1 LLLGHFGN
9 LYTGQSLITFVI
21 MDSGEGMNEA
31 QAGADF
37 SRYILDRMRQIEERN
52 LALREQKDRVEG
64 EKRLIENQKL
74 KFEREARKLRSELE
88 RLRVGPMIVGTIADV
103 LDENRVIVKS
113 STGPRFVVSLSQFI
127 DEELKVGAQV
137 GLNQQSFAVMCV
149 LPSPR
154 DPAVFG
160 MEIEE
165 APDVQFSQIGGLE
178 TQISEIREIV
188 ELPLKRPD
196 LFASVGIDPPK
207 GVLLHG
213 PPGTGKT
220 ILAKAVA
227 QSTEATFMRVVGSE
241 FVQKYIGEGARLV
254 RELFELAKSKSPA
267 IIFIDELDAIG
278 ARRMDGATSGDR
290 EVQRT
295 LMQILAEMDGFDPRG
310 EIKLIAATN
319 RPDMLDPALLRPG
332 RFDRVIEIPLPN
344 REARE
349 AILKIHTRG
358 MSLDRDVNLRLI
370 ADLSEGSS
378 GADLKALSTEA
389 GMYAIREE
397 RITVYQSD
405 FERAAA
411 KILLKERDHMA
422 EPEGLIQQYI

>member
-1 LLLGHFGN
+1 
-9 LYTGQSLITFVI
+9 
-21 MDSGEGMNEA
+21 MDSGDGMNES
-31 QAGADF
+31 QGGADF
-37 SRYILDRMRQIEERN
+37 SRYILDRMRQLEERN

-88 RLRVGPMIVGTIADV
+88 RLRVGPMIVGTIVDV
-103 LDENRVIVKS
+103 MDENRVIVKS
-113 STGPRFVVSLSQFI
+113 STGPRFVVNLSQFI
-127 DEELKVGAQV
+127 EEELKPGTQV

-165 APDVQFSQIGGLE
+165 APDVTFSQIGGLDS
-178 TQISEIREIV
+178 QISEIREIV

-196 LFASVGIDPPK
+196 LFVHVGIQPPK
-207 GVLLHG
+207 GVLLYG

-220 ILAKAVA
+220 LLAKAVA
-227 QSTEATFMRVVGSE
+227 NSTDATFLRVVGSE

-254 RELFELAKSKSPA
+254 RELFEMAKNKAPA

-278 ARRMDGATSGDR
+278 TRRLDGATSGDR

-295 LMQILAEMDGFDPRG
+295 LMQLLAEMDGFDARG
-310 EIKLIAATN
+310 EVKLIAATN
-319 RPDMLDPALLRPG
+319 RLDMLDPALLRPG
-332 RFDRVIEIPLPN
+332 RFDRVIEIPMPSIDALLS
-344 REARE
+344 
-349 AILKIHTRG
+349 ILKIHSQG
-358 MSLDRDVNLRLI
+358 MSLDDEIDLRFI
-370 ADLSEGSS
+370 AGLAEGSS
-378 GADLKALSTEA
+378 GADIKALVTEA

-397 RITVYQSD
+397 RTTVYQTD
-405 FERAAA
+405 FENAAA
-411 KILLKERDHMA
+411 KILRKDRIS
-422 EPEGLIQQYI
+422 EPADLVQQYI

>member
-1 LLLGHFGN
+1 
-9 LYTGQSLITFVI
+9 
-21 MDSGEGMNEA
+21 MNES

-37 SRYILDRMRQIEERN
+37 SRYILDRMRQLEERN

-88 RLRVGPMIVGTIADV
+88 RLRVGPMIVGTIVDV

-113 STGPRFVVSLSQFI
+113 STGPRFVVNLSQFI
-127 DEELKVGAQV
+127 EEEIKAGAQV

-165 APDVQFSQIGGLE
+165 APDVRFSQIGGLD

-196 LFASVGIDPPK
+196 LFTAVGIEPPK

-227 QSTEATFMRVVGSE
+227 QSTEATFLRVVGSE

-295 LMQILAEMDGFDPRG
+295 LMQILAEMDGFDARG
-310 EIKLIAATN
+310 EVKLIAATN
-319 RPDMLDPALLRPG
+319 RLDMLDPALLRPG
-332 RFDRVIEIPLPN
+332 RFDRVIEIPLPSK
-344 REARE
+344 EARE
-349 AILKIHTRG
+349 SILKIHTRG
-358 MSLDRDVNLRLI
+358 MSLDPDVNLKLI
-370 ADLSEGSS
+370 ADLAEGSS

-397 RITVYQSD
+397 RTTVYQSD
-405 FERAAA
+405 FENAAA
-411 KILLKERDHMA
+411 KILLKERNHIS

>member
-1 LLLGHFGN
+1 
-9 LYTGQSLITFVI
+9 
-21 MDSGEGMNEA
+21 MDSGEGMNES

-37 SRYILDRMRQIEERN
+37 SRYILDRMRQLEERN

-88 RLRVGPMIVGTIADV
+88 RLRVGPMIVGTIVDV

-113 STGPRFVVSLSQFI
+113 STGPRFVVNLSQFI
-127 DEELKVGAQV
+127 DEKIKPGAQV

-160 MEIEE
+160 MEIED
-165 APDVQFSQIGGLE
+165 APDVRFSQIGGLDI
-178 TQISEIREIV
+178 QISEIREIV

-196 LFASVGIDPPK
+196 LFVAVGIEPPK

-227 QSTEATFMRVVGSE
+227 QSTDATFLRVVGSE

-295 LMQILAEMDGFDPRG
+295 LMQILAEMDGFDARG
-310 EIKLIAATN
+310 EVKLIAATN
-319 RPDMLDPALLRPG
+319 RLDMLDPALLRPG
-332 RFDRVIEIPLPN
+332 RFDRVIEIPMPN
-344 REARE
+344 KEARE
-349 AILKIHTRG
+349 SILRIHTAG
-358 MSLDRDVNLRLI
+358 MNLDPDVNLRMI
-370 ADLSEGSS
+370 SDLAEGSS

-397 RITVYQSD
+397 RTMIYQSD
-405 FERAAA
+405 FESAAA
-411 KILLKERDHMA
+411 KILNKERNRIL

>member
-1 LLLGHFGN
+1 
-9 LYTGQSLITFVI
+9 
-21 MDSGEGMNEA
+21 MNES

-37 SRYILDRMRQIEERN
+37 SRYILDRMRQLEERN

-88 RLRVGPMIVGTIADV
+88 RLRVGPMIVGTIVDV

-113 STGPRFVVSLSQFI
+113 STGPRFVVNLSQFI
-127 DEELKVGAQV
+127 EEKIKPGIQV

-165 APDVQFSQIGGLE
+165 APDVYFSQIGGLE
-178 TQISEIREIV
+178 PQITEIREIV

-196 LFASVGIDPPK
+196 LFITVGIDPPK

-227 QSTEATFMRVVGSE
+227 QSTEATFLRVVGSE

-254 RELFELAKSKSPA
+254 RELFELAKNKSPA

-295 LMQILAEMDGFDPRG
+295 LMQLLAEMDGFDPRG
-310 EIKLIAATN
+310 EVKLIAATN
-319 RPDMLDPALLRPG
+319 RLDMLDPALLRPG
-332 RFDRVIEIPLPN
+332 RFDRVIEIPLPSK
-344 REARE
+344 EARE
-349 AILKIHTRG
+349 AILKIHTGG
-358 MSLDRDVNLRLI
+358 MNLDQDVNLKHI
-370 ADLSEGSS
+370 SDLVEGSS

-389 GMYAIREE
+389 GMFAIREE
-397 RITVYQSD
+397 RTTVYQSD
-405 FERAAA
+405 FESAAA
-411 KILLKERDHMA
+411 KIMHKERIS
-422 EPEGLIQQYI
+422 EPEELIQQYV

>member
-1 LLLGHFGN
+1 
-9 LYTGQSLITFVI
+9 
-21 MDSGEGMNEA
+21 MNES

-37 SRYILDRMRQIEERN
+37 SRYILDRMRQLEERN

-113 STGPRFVVSLSQFI
+113 STGPRFVVNLSQFI
-127 DEELKVGAQV
+127 EEEIKIGAQV

-165 APDVQFSQIGGLE
+165 APDVHFDQIGGLE
-178 TQISEIREIV
+178 NQISEIREIV

-196 LFASVGIDPPK
+196 LFTAVGIEPPK

-227 QSTEATFMRVVGSE
+227 QSTEATFLRVVGSE

-254 RELFELAKSKSPA
+254 RELFELAKSRSPA

-295 LMQILAEMDGFDPRG
+295 LMQILAEMDGFDARG
-310 EIKLIAATN
+310 EVKLIAATN
-319 RPDMLDPALLRPG
+319 RLDMLDPALLRPG
-332 RFDRVIEIPLPN
+332 RFDRVIEIPLPSK
-344 REARE
+344 EARE
-349 AILKIHTRG
+349 SILRIHTSG
-358 MSLDRDVNLRLI
+358 MNLDPGVNLKLI
-370 ADLSEGSS
+370 SDMAEGGS

-397 RITVYQSD
+397 RTTVYQSD
-405 FERAAA
+405 FENAAA
-411 KILLKERDHMA
+411 KILHKERNMVS
-422 EPEGLIQQYI
+422 EPEDLVQQYI

>member
-1 LLLGHFGN
+1 
-9 LYTGQSLITFVI
+9 
-21 MDSGEGMNEA
+21 MNESG
-31 QAGADF
+31 AGADF
-37 SRYILDRMRQIEERN
+37 SRYILDRMRQLEERN

>member
-1 LLLGHFGN
+1 
-9 LYTGQSLITFVI
+9 
-21 MDSGEGMNEA
+21 MDSGDGINES

-37 SRYILDRMRQIEERN
+37 SRYILDRMRQLEERN

-88 RLRVGPMIVGTIADV
+88 RLRVGPMIVGTIIDV
-103 LDENRVIVKS
+103 LDENRVVVKS
-113 STGPRFVVSLSQFI
+113 STGPRFVVNLSQFI
-127 DEELKVGAQV
+127 EEEIKPGVQV

-165 APDVQFSQIGGLE
+165 APDVKFSQIGGLD

-196 LFASVGIDPPK
+196 LFEAVGIEPPK

-227 QSTEATFMRVVGSE
+227 NSTEATFLRVVGSE

-254 RELFELAKSKSPA
+254 RELFELAKNESPA

-295 LMQILAEMDGFDPRG
+295 LMQLLAEMDGFDPRG
-310 EIKLIAATN
+310 EVKLIAATN
-319 RPDMLDPALLRPG
+319 RLDMLDPALLRPG

-344 REARE
+344 RDARE
-349 AILKIHTRG
+349 SILKIHTSG
-358 MSLDRDVNLRLI
+358 MNLDPSVNLKSITDL
-370 ADLSEGSS
+370 ADNAS
-378 GADLKALSTEA
+378 GADLKALATEA
-389 GMYAIREE
+389 GMFAIREE
-397 RITVYQSD
+397 RTTVYQSD
-405 FERAAA
+405 LERAAS
-411 KILLKERDHMA
+411 KILHKDRNMSEMPDLF
-422 EPEGLIQQYI
+422 GQYA

>member
-1 LLLGHFGN
+1 
-9 LYTGQSLITFVI
+9 
-21 MDSGEGMNEA
+21 MNES

-37 SRYILDRMRQIEERN
+37 SRYILDRMRQLEERN

-88 RLRVGPMIVGTIADV
+88 RLRVGPMIVGTIVDV

-113 STGPRFVVSLSQFI
+113 STGPRFVVNLSQFI
-127 DEELKVGAQV
+127 DEKIKPGAQV

-154 DPAVFG
+154 DPVVFG
-160 MEIEE
+160 MEIED
-165 APDVQFSQIGGLE
+165 APDVRFSQIGGLDI
-178 TQISEIREIV
+178 QISEIREIV

-196 LFASVGIDPPK
+196 LFAAVGIEPPK

-227 QSTEATFMRVVGSE
+227 QSTDATFLRVVGSE

-295 LMQILAEMDGFDPRG
+295 LMQILAEMDGFDARG
-310 EIKLIAATN
+310 EVKLIAATN
-319 RPDMLDPALLRPG
+319 RLDMLDPALLRPG
-332 RFDRVIEIPLPN
+332 RFDRVIEIPMPN
-344 REARE
+344 KEARE
-349 AILKIHTRG
+349 SILRIHTAG
-358 MSLDRDVNLRLI
+358 MNLDPEVNLRMI
-370 ADLSEGSS
+370 SDLAEGSS

-397 RITVYQSD
+397 RTMIYQSD
-405 FERAAA
+405 FESAAA
-411 KILLKERDHMA
+411 KILNKERNRIL

>member
-1 LLLGHFGN
+1 
-9 LYTGQSLITFVI
+9 
-21 MDSGEGMNEA
+21 MDSGEGMNES

-37 SRYILDRMRQIEERN
+37 SRYILDRMRQLEERN

-88 RLRVGPMIVGTIADV
+88 RLRVGPMIVGTIVDV

-113 STGPRFVVSLSQFI
+113 STGPRFVVNLSQFI
-127 DEELKVGAQV
+127 EEEIKPGIQV

-165 APDVQFSQIGGLE
+165 PPDVHFSQIGGLE
-178 TQISEIREIV
+178 TQITEIREIV

-196 LFASVGIDPPK
+196 LFITVGIDPPK

-227 QSTEATFMRVVGSE
+227 QSTEATFLRVVGSE

-254 RELFELAKSKSPA
+254 RELFELAKNKSPA

-295 LMQILAEMDGFDPRG
+295 LMQLLAEMDGFDPRG
-310 EIKLIAATN
+310 EVKLIAATN
-319 RPDMLDPALLRPG
+319 RLDMLDPALLRPG
-332 RFDRVIEIPLPN
+332 RFDRVIEIPLPSK
-344 REARE
+344 EARE
-349 AILKIHTRG
+349 AILKIHTGG
-358 MSLDRDVNLRLI
+358 MSLDQDVNLKHI
-370 ADLSEGSS
+370 SDLAEGSS

-389 GMYAIREE
+389 GMFAIREE
-397 RITVYQSD
+397 RTTVYQSD
-405 FERAAA
+405 FESAAA
-411 KILLKERDHMA
+411 KILHKERIS
-422 EPEGLIQQYI
+422 EPEELIQQYI

>member
-1 LLLGHFGN
+1 
-9 LYTGQSLITFVI
+9 
-21 MDSGEGMNEA
+21 MDSGDGLNEP
-31 QAGADF
+31 QGGADF
-37 SRYILDRMRQIEERN
+37 SRYILDRMRQLEERN

-64 EKRLIENQKL
+64 EKRVIENQKL

-88 RLRVGPMIVGTIADV
+88 RLRVGPMIVGTIIDV

-113 STGPRFVVSLSQFI
+113 STGPRFVVNLSQFI
-127 DEELKVGAQV
+127 EEEIKPGVQV

-165 APDVQFSQIGGLE
+165 APNVDFAQIGGLD

-196 LFASVGIDPPK
+196 LFEAVGIEPPK

-227 QSTEATFMRVVGSE
+227 HSTEATFLRVVGSE

-254 RELFELAKSKSPA
+254 RELFELAKAEAPA

-295 LMQILAEMDGFDPRG
+295 LMQLLAEMDGFDPRG
-310 EIKLIAATN
+310 EVKLIAATN
-319 RPDMLDPALLRPG
+319 RLDMLDPALLRPG
-332 RFDRVIEIPLPN
+332 RFDRVIEIPIPN
-344 REARE
+344 KDARKT
-349 AILKIHTRG
+349 ILMIHASD
-358 MSLDRDVNLRLI
+358 MNLDDDVDMGKI
-370 ADLSEGSS
+370 ADLTEGSS
-378 GADLKALSTEA
+378 GADLKAISTEA
-389 GMYAIREE
+389 GMFAIREE
-397 RITVYQSD
+397 RTTIYQSD
-405 FERAAA
+405 FESAIN
-411 KILLKERDHMA
+411 KILHKERNMS
-422 EPEGLIQQYI
+422 EPEDLGVQYT

>member
-1 LLLGHFGN
+1 
-9 LYTGQSLITFVI
+9 
-21 MDSGEGMNEA
+21 MNES

-37 SRYILDRMRQIEERN
+37 SRYILDRMRQLEERN

-88 RLRVGPMIVGTIADV
+88 RLRVGPMIVGTIVDV

-113 STGPRFVVSLSQFI
+113 STGPRFVVNLSQFI
-127 DEELKVGAQV
+127 EEEIKPGAQV

-165 APDVQFSQIGGLE
+165 APDVHFEQIGGLDS
-178 TQISEIREIV
+178 QISEIREIV

-196 LFASVGIDPPK
+196 LFTAVGIEPPK

-227 QSTEATFMRVVGSE
+227 QSTEASFLRVVGSE

-295 LMQILAEMDGFDPRG
+295 LMQILAEMDGFDARG
-310 EIKLIAATN
+310 EVKLIAATN
-319 RPDMLDPALLRPG
+319 RLDMLDPALLRPG
-332 RFDRVIEIPLPN
+332 RFDRVIEIPLPT

-349 AILKIHTRG
+349 AILRIHTSG
-358 MSLDRDVNLRLI
+358 MNLDPGVNLKLI
-370 ADLSEGSS
+370 SDMAEGSS

-397 RITVYQSD
+397 RTTVYHSD
-405 FERAAA
+405 FENAAA
-411 KILLKERDHMA
+411 KILHKERNMVS
-422 EPEGLIQQYI
+422 EPEDLVQQYI

>member
-1 LLLGHFGN
+1 
-9 LYTGQSLITFVI
+9 
-21 MDSGEGMNEA
+21 MESGDGINES
-31 QAGADF
+31 QGGADF
-37 SRYILDRMRQIEERN
+37 SRYILDRMRQLEERN

-88 RLRVGPMIVGTIADV
+88 RLRVGPMIVGTVVDV
-103 LDENRVIVKS
+103 LDESRVMVKS
-113 STGPRFVVSLSQFI
+113 STGPRFVVNLSQFI
-127 DEELKVGAQV
+127 EEELKPGTQV

-160 MEIEE
+160 MEVEE
-165 APDVQFSQIGGLE
+165 APDVAFSQIGGLE

-196 LFASVGIDPPK
+196 LFVHVGIEPPK
-207 GVLLHG
+207 GVMLYG

-227 QSTEATFMRVVGSE
+227 NSTDATFLRVVGSE

-254 RELFELAKSKSPA
+254 RELFEMAKNKAPA

-278 ARRMDGATSGDR
+278 ARRLDGATSGDR

-295 LMQILAEMDGFDPRG
+295 LMQLLAEMDGFDPRG
-310 EIKLIAATN
+310 EVKLIAATN
-319 RPDMLDPALLRPG
+319 RLDMLDPALLRPG
-332 RFDRVIEIPLPN
+332 RFDRVIEIPMPN
-344 REARE
+344 KDAIES
-349 AILKIHTRG
+349 ILKIHTHG
-358 MSLDRDVNLRLI
+358 MSLDEEVNLRKV
-370 ADLSEGSS
+370 ADLVEGAS
-378 GADLKALSTEA
+378 GADLRALATEA

-397 RITVYQSD
+397 RTTIYQTD
-405 FERAAA
+405 FENAAA
-411 KILLKERDHMA
+411 KILRKEKIN
-422 EPEGLIQQYI
+422 EPADLVQQYI

>member
-1 LLLGHFGN
+1 
-9 LYTGQSLITFVI
+9 
-21 MDSGEGMNEA
+21 MNES

-37 SRYILDRMRQIEERN
+37 SRYILDRMRQLEERN

-88 RLRVGPMIVGTIADV
+88 RLRVGPMIVGTIVDI
-103 LDENRVIVKS
+103 LDENKVIVKS
-113 STGPRFVVSLSQFI
+113 STGPRFVVHLSQFI
-127 DEELKVGAQV
+127 EEEIKPGAQV

-165 APDVQFSQIGGLE
+165 APDVRFSQIGGLDL
-178 TQISEIREIV
+178 QISEIREIV

-196 LFASVGIDPPK
+196 LFTSVGIEPPK
-207 GVLLHG
+207 GVLLYG

-227 QSTEATFMRVVGSE
+227 QSTEATFLRVVGSE

-254 RELFELAKSKSPA
+254 RELFELAKAKSPA
-267 IIFIDELDAIG
+267 IVFIDELDAIG

-295 LMQILAEMDGFDPRG
+295 LMQLLAEMDGFDPRG
-310 EIKLIAATN
+310 EVKLIAATN
-319 RPDMLDPALLRPG
+319 RLDMLDPALLRPG
-332 RFDRVIEIPLPN
+332 RFDRVIEIPMPS

-349 AILKIHTRG
+349 SILKIHTSG
-358 MSLDRDVNLRLI
+358 MNLDADVNLRQI
-370 ADLSEGSS
+370 AALAEGSS
-378 GADLKALSTEA
+378 GAELKSLSTEA
-389 GMYAIREE
+389 GMFAIREE
-397 RITVYQSD
+397 RTTVYQSD
-405 FERAAA
+405 FESAAA
-411 KILLKERDHMA
+411 KILNKDRNHIS
-422 EPEGLIQQYI
+422 EPEGLVQQYI

>member
-1 LLLGHFGN
+1 
-9 LYTGQSLITFVI
+9 
-21 MDSGEGMNEA
+21 MDSGEGMNES

-37 SRYILDRMRQIEERN
+37 SRYILDRMRQLEERN

-88 RLRVGPMIVGTIADV
+88 RLRVGPMIVGTIVDV

-113 STGPRFVVSLSQFI
+113 STGPRFVVNLSQFI
-127 DEELKVGAQV
+127 DEVIKPGAQV

-165 APDVQFSQIGGLE
+165 APDVRFSQIGGLE
-178 TQISEIREIV
+178 IQISEIREIV

-196 LFASVGIDPPK
+196 LFAAVGIEPPK

-227 QSTEATFMRVVGSE
+227 QSTEATFLRVVGSE

-295 LMQILAEMDGFDPRG
+295 LMQILAEMDGFDARG
-310 EIKLIAATN
+310 EVKLIAATN
-319 RPDMLDPALLRPG
+319 RLDMLDPALLRPG
-332 RFDRVIEIPLPN
+332 RFDRVIEIPMPN
-344 REARE
+344 KEARE
-349 AILKIHTRG
+349 SILRIHTAG
-358 MSLDRDVNLRLI
+358 MSLDPDVNLRMI
-370 ADLSEGSS
+370 SDLAEGSS

-397 RITVYQSD
+397 RTMVYQSD
-405 FERAAA
+405 FESAAT
-411 KILLKERDHMA
+411 KILNKERNRIM

>member
-1 LLLGHFGN
+1 MDTGN
-9 LYTGQSLITFVI
+9 
-21 MDSGEGMNEA
+21 GMNDP
-31 QAGADF
+31 QGGADF
-37 SRYILDRMRQIEERN
+37 SRYILDRMRQLEERN

-64 EKRLIENQKL
+64 EKRVIENQKL

-88 RLRVGPMIVGTIADV
+88 RLRVGPMIVGTVIEV
-103 LDENRVIVKS
+103 LDESRVIVKS
-113 STGPRFVVSLSQFI
+113 STGPRFVVNLSQFI
-127 DEELKVGAQV
+127 EEEIKPGVQV

-165 APDVQFSQIGGLE
+165 APNVEFSQIGGLDN
-178 TQISEIREIV
+178 QIAEIREIV

-196 LFASVGIDPPK
+196 LFQAVGIEPPK

-227 QSTEATFMRVVGSE
+227 NSTEATFLRVVGSE
-241 FVQKYIGEGARLV
+241 FVQKYIGEGARIV
-254 RELFELAKSKSPA
+254 RELFEMAKMESPT

-278 ARRMDGATSGDR
+278 ARRLDGATSGDR

-295 LMQILAEMDGFDPRG
+295 LMQLLAEMDGFDPRG
-310 EIKLIAATN
+310 EVKLIAATN
-319 RPDMLDPALLRPG
+319 RLDMLDPALLRPG
-332 RFDRVIEIPLPN
+332 RFDRVIEIPMPT

-349 AILKIHTRG
+349 SILKIHTSG
-358 MSLDRDVNLRLI
+358 MNLDQNVDLKVI
-370 ADLSEGSS
+370 ANITEGSS
-378 GADLKALSTEA
+378 GADLKALATEA
-389 GMYAIREE
+389 GMFAIREE
-397 RITVYQSD
+397 RTTVYQND
-405 FERAAA
+405 FENAAVKVIPKD
-411 KILLKERDHMA
+411 KIS
-422 EPEGLIQQYI
+422 EPEELVKQYI

>member
-1 LLLGHFGN
+1 
-9 LYTGQSLITFVI
+9 
-21 MDSGEGMNEA
+21 MDSGEGMNES

-37 SRYILDRMRQIEERN
+37 SRYILDRMRQLEERN

-88 RLRVGPMIVGTIADV
+88 RLRVGPMIVGTIVDI
-103 LDENRVIVKS
+103 LDENKVIVKS
-113 STGPRFVVSLSQFI
+113 STGPRFVVHLSQFI
-127 DEELKVGAQV
+127 EEEIKPGAQV

-165 APDVQFSQIGGLE
+165 APDVRFSQIGGLDL
-178 TQISEIREIV
+178 QISEIREIV

-196 LFASVGIDPPK
+196 LFTSVGIEPPK

-227 QSTEATFMRVVGSE
+227 QSTEATFLRVVGSE

-254 RELFELAKSKSPA
+254 RELFELAKAKSPA
-267 IIFIDELDAIG
+267 IVFIDELDAIG

-295 LMQILAEMDGFDPRG
+295 LMQLLAEMDGFDPRG
-310 EIKLIAATN
+310 EVKLIAATN
-319 RPDMLDPALLRPG
+319 RLDMLDPALLRPG
-332 RFDRVIEIPLPN
+332 RFDRVIEIPMPS

-349 AILKIHTRG
+349 SILKIHTSG
-358 MSLDRDVNLRLI
+358 MNLDADVNLKQISILT
-370 ADLSEGSS
+370 EGSS
-378 GADLKALSTEA
+378 GAELKSLSTEA
-389 GMYAIREE
+389 GMFAIREE
-397 RITVYQSD
+397 RTTVYQSD
-405 FERAAA
+405 FESAAA
-411 KILLKERDHMA
+411 KILNKDRNHVS
-422 EPEGLIQQYI
+422 EPEGLVQQYI

>member
-1 LLLGHFGN
+1 
-9 LYTGQSLITFVI
+9 
-21 MDSGEGMNEA
+21 MNESG
-31 QAGADF
+31 AGADF
-37 SRYILDRMRQIEERN
+37 SRYILDRMRQLEERN

-88 RLRVGPMIVGTIADV
+88 RLRVGPMIVGTIVDV

-127 DEELKVGAQV
+127 EEEIKVGAQV

-165 APDVQFSQIGGLE
+165 APDVQFSQIGGLD

-196 LFASVGIDPPK
+196 LFTSVGIEPPK

-295 LMQILAEMDGFDPRG
+295 LMQILAEMDGFDARG
-310 EIKLIAATN
+310 EVKLIAATN
-319 RPDMLDPALLRPG
+319 RLDMLDPALLRPG
-332 RFDRVIEIPLPN
+332 RFDRVIEIPLPSK
-344 REARE
+344 EARE
-349 AILKIHTRG
+349 SILKIHTKG
-358 MSLDRDVNLRLI
+358 MNLDRDVNLRLI
-370 ADLSEGSS
+370 AELSEGSS

-397 RITVYQSD
+397 RTTVYQSD

-411 KILLKERDHMA
+411 KILLKERNHMA

>member
-1 LLLGHFGN
+1 
-9 LYTGQSLITFVI
+9 
-21 MDSGEGMNEA
+21 MDSGDGMNES
-31 QAGADF
+31 QGGADF
-37 SRYILDRMRQIEERN
+37 SRYILDRMRQLEERN

-88 RLRVGPMIVGTIADV
+88 RLRVGPMIVGTIVDV
-103 LDENRVIVKS
+103 MDENRVIVKS
-113 STGPRFVVSLSQFI
+113 STGPRFVVNLSQFI
-127 DEELKVGAQV
+127 EEELKPGTQV

-165 APDVQFSQIGGLE
+165 APDVTFSQIGGLDS
-178 TQISEIREIV
+178 QISEIREIV

-196 LFASVGIDPPK
+196 LFVHVGIQPPK
-207 GVLLHG
+207 GVLLYG

-220 ILAKAVA
+220 LLAKAVA
-227 QSTEATFMRVVGSE
+227 NSTDATFLRVVGSE

-254 RELFELAKSKSPA
+254 RELFEMAKNKSPA

-278 ARRMDGATSGDR
+278 TRRLDGATSGDR

-295 LMQILAEMDGFDPRG
+295 LMQLLAEMDGFDARG
-310 EIKLIAATN
+310 EVKLIAATN
-319 RPDMLDPALLRPG
+319 RLDMLDPALLRPG
-332 RFDRVIEIPLPN
+332 RFDRVIEIPMPSIDALLS
-344 REARE
+344 
-349 AILKIHTRG
+349 ILKIHSQG
-358 MSLDRDVNLRLI
+358 MSLDDEIDLRII
-370 ADLSEGSS
+370 AGLAEGSS
-378 GADLKALSTEA
+378 GADIKALVTEA

-397 RITVYQSD
+397 RTTVYQTD
-405 FERAAA
+405 FENAAA
-411 KILLKERDHMA
+411 KILRKDRIS
-422 EPEGLIQQYI
+422 EPADLVQQYI

>member
-1 LLLGHFGN
+1 
-9 LYTGQSLITFVI
+9 
-21 MDSGEGMNEA
+21 MNEA

>member
-1 LLLGHFGN
+1 MDTGN
-9 LYTGQSLITFVI
+9 
-21 MDSGEGMNEA
+21 GMNDS
-31 QAGADF
+31 QGGADF
-37 SRYILDRMRQIEERN
+37 SRYILDRMRQLEERN

-64 EKRLIENQKL
+64 EKRVIENQKL

-88 RLRVGPMIVGTIADV
+88 RLRVGPMIVGTVIEV
-103 LDENRVIVKS
+103 LDESRVIVKS
-113 STGPRFVVSLSQFI
+113 STGPRFVVNLSQFI
-127 DEELKVGAQV
+127 EEEIKPGAQV

-165 APDVQFSQIGGLE
+165 APNVEFSQIGGLDN
-178 TQISEIREIV
+178 QIAEIREIV

-196 LFASVGIDPPK
+196 LFQAVGIDPPK

-227 QSTEATFMRVVGSE
+227 NSTEATFLRVVGSE

-254 RELFELAKSKSPA
+254 RELFEMAKMESPT

-278 ARRMDGATSGDR
+278 ARRLDGATSGDR

-295 LMQILAEMDGFDPRG
+295 LMQLLAEMDGFDPRG
-310 EIKLIAATN
+310 EVKLVAATN
-319 RPDMLDPALLRPG
+319 RLDMLDPALLRPG
-332 RFDRVIEIPLPN
+332 RFDRVIEIPMPT

-349 AILKIHTRG
+349 SILKIHTSE
-358 MSLDRDVNLRLI
+358 MNLDQSVDLKVI
-370 ADLSEGSS
+370 ADITDGSS
-378 GADLKALSTEA
+378 GADLKALATEA
-389 GMYAIREE
+389 GMFAIREE
-397 RITVYQSD
+397 RTTVYHSD
-405 FERAAA
+405 FESAAA
-411 KILLKERDHMA
+411 KVIHKVKIS
-422 EPEGLIQQYI
+422 EPEELVKQYV

>member
-1 LLLGHFGN
+1 
-9 LYTGQSLITFVI
+9 
-21 MDSGEGMNEA
+21 MDSGEGMNES

-37 SRYILDRMRQIEERN
+37 SRYILDRMRQLEERN

-88 RLRVGPMIVGTIADV
+88 RLRVGPMIVGTIVDV

-113 STGPRFVVSLSQFI
+113 STGPRFVVNLSQFI
-127 DEELKVGAQV
+127 DEKIKPGAQV

-160 MEIEE
+160 MEIED
-165 APDVQFSQIGGLE
+165 APDVRFSQIGGLDI
-178 TQISEIREIV
+178 QISEIREIV

-196 LFASVGIDPPK
+196 LFAAVGIEPPK

-227 QSTEATFMRVVGSE
+227 QSTDATFLRVVGSE

-295 LMQILAEMDGFDPRG
+295 LMQILAEMDGFDARG
-310 EIKLIAATN
+310 EVKLIAATN
-319 RPDMLDPALLRPG
+319 RLDMLDPALLRPG
-332 RFDRVIEIPLPN
+332 RFDRVIEIPMPN
-344 REARE
+344 KDARE
-349 AILKIHTRG
+349 SILRIHTAG
-358 MSLDRDVNLRLI
+358 MNLDPDVNLRMI
-370 ADLSEGSS
+370 SDLAEGSS

-397 RITVYQSD
+397 RTMIYQSD
-405 FERAAA
+405 FENAAA
-411 KILLKERDHMA
+411 KILNKERNRIM

>member
-1 LLLGHFGN
+1 
-9 LYTGQSLITFVI
+9 
-21 MDSGEGMNEA
+21 MDSGDGMTDS

-37 SRYILDRMRQIEERN
+37 SRYILDRMRQLEERN

-88 RLRVGPMIVGTIADV
+88 RLRVGPMVVGTIIDV

-113 STGPRFVVSLSQFI
+113 STGPRFVVNLSQFI
-127 DEELKVGAQV
+127 EEEIKPGVQV

-149 LPSPR
+149 LPMPR

-165 APDVQFSQIGGLE
+165 APDVDFSQIGGLDP
-178 TQISEIREIV
+178 QIEEIREIV

-196 LFASVGIDPPK
+196 LFAAVGIDPPK

-227 QSTEATFMRVVGSE
+227 HSTEATFLRVVGSE
-241 FVQKYIGEGARLV
+241 FVQKYIGEGARIV
-254 RELFELAKSKSPA
+254 RELFELAKNKSPA

-295 LMQILAEMDGFDPRG
+295 LMQLLAEMDGFDARG
-310 EIKLIAATN
+310 EVKLVAATN
-319 RPDMLDPALLRPG
+319 RLDMLDPALLRPG
-332 RFDRVIEIPLPN
+332 RFDRVIEIPMPS

-349 AILKIHTRG
+349 SILKIHTKG
-358 MSLDRDVNLRLI
+358 MNLDPSVDLGMI
-370 ADLSEGSS
+370 ARMCESSS
-378 GADLKALSTEA
+378 GADLKALATEA
-389 GMYAIREE
+389 GMFAIREE
-397 RITVYQSD
+397 RTVVYQSD
-405 FERAAA
+405 LEMAAA
-411 KILLKERDHMA
+411 KILPKA
-422 EPEGLIQQYI
+422 KVSEPEELVKQYI

>member
-1 LLLGHFGN
+1 
-9 LYTGQSLITFVI
+9 
-21 MDSGEGMNEA
+21 MNES

-37 SRYILDRMRQIEERN
+37 SRYILDRMRQLEERN

-88 RLRVGPMIVGTIADV
+88 RLRVGPMIVGTIVDV

-113 STGPRFVVSLSQFI
+113 STGPRFVVNLSQFI
-127 DEELKVGAQV
+127 DEEIKPGAQV

-165 APDVQFSQIGGLE
+165 APDVRFSQIGGLE
-178 TQISEIREIV
+178 IQISEIREIV

-196 LFASVGIDPPK
+196 LFAAVGIEPPK

-227 QSTEATFMRVVGSE
+227 QSTEATFLRVVGSE

-295 LMQILAEMDGFDPRG
+295 LMQILAEMDGFDARG
-310 EIKLIAATN
+310 EVKLIAATN
-319 RPDMLDPALLRPG
+319 RLDMLDPALLRPG
-332 RFDRVIEIPLPN
+332 RFDRVIEIPMPN
-344 REARE
+344 KDARE
-349 AILKIHTRG
+349 SILRIHTAG
-358 MSLDRDVNLRLI
+358 MSLGPDVNLRMI
-370 ADLSEGSS
+370 SDLAEGSS

-397 RITVYQSD
+397 RTMVYQSD
-405 FERAAA
+405 FESAAA
-411 KILLKERDHMA
+411 KILNKERNRIM
-422 EPEGLIQQYI
+422 EPEGLIRQYI

>member
-1 LLLGHFGN
+1 
-9 LYTGQSLITFVI
+9 
-21 MDSGEGMNEA
+21 MNES

-37 SRYILDRMRQIEERN
+37 SRYILDRMRQLEERN

-88 RLRVGPMIVGTIADV
+88 RLRVGPMIVGTIVDV

-127 DEELKVGAQV
+127 EEEIKVGAQV

-165 APDVQFSQIGGLE
+165 APDVKFSQIGGLD

-196 LFASVGIDPPK
+196 LFTSVGIEPPK

-295 LMQILAEMDGFDPRG
+295 LMQILAEMDGFDARG
-310 EIKLIAATN
+310 EVKLIAATN
-319 RPDMLDPALLRPG
+319 RLDMLDPALLRPG
-332 RFDRVIEIPLPN
+332 RFDRVIEIPLPSK
-344 REARE
+344 EARE
-349 AILKIHTRG
+349 SILKIHTKG
-358 MSLDRDVNLRLI
+358 MNLDRDVNLRLI

-397 RITVYQSD
+397 RTTVYQSD

-411 KILLKERDHMA
+411 KILLKDRNHMA

>member
-1 LLLGHFGN
+1 
-9 LYTGQSLITFVI
+9 
-21 MDSGEGMNEA
+21 MNES

-37 SRYILDRMRQIEERN
+37 SRYILDRMRQLEERN

-88 RLRVGPMIVGTIADV
+88 RLRVGPMIVGTVVDV
-103 LDENRVIVKS
+103 LDESRVMVKS
-113 STGPRFVVSLSQFI
+113 STGPRFVVNLSQFI
-127 DEELKVGAQV
+127 EEELKPGTQV

-149 LPSPR
+149 LPVPR

-160 MEIEE
+160 MEVEE
-165 APDVQFSQIGGLE
+165 APDVAFSQIGGLDS
-178 TQISEIREIV
+178 QISEIRETV

-196 LFASVGIDPPK
+196 LFVHVGIEPPK
-207 GVLLHG
+207 GVLLYG

-227 QSTEATFMRVVGSE
+227 NSTDATFLRVVGSE

-254 RELFELAKSKSPA
+254 RELFEMAKNKSPA

-278 ARRMDGATSGDR
+278 ARRLDGATSGDR

-295 LMQILAEMDGFDPRG
+295 LMQLLAEMDGFDPRG
-310 EIKLIAATN
+310 EVKLIAATN
-319 RPDMLDPALLRPG
+319 RLDMLDPALLRPG
-332 RFDRVIEIPLPN
+332 RFDRVIEIPMPN
-344 REARE
+344 KD
-349 AILKIHTRG
+349 AIMSILRIHTQG
-358 MSLDRDVNLRLI
+358 MSLDEEVNLRQI
-370 ADLSEGSS
+370 VDLAEGAS
-378 GADLKALSTEA
+378 GADLRALATEA

-397 RITVYQSD
+397 RTTIYQTD
-405 FERAAA
+405 FENAAA
-411 KILLKERDHMA
+411 KILRKEKIN
-422 EPEGLIQQYI
+422 EPVDLVQQYI

>member
-1 LLLGHFGN
+1 
-9 LYTGQSLITFVI
+9 
-21 MDSGEGMNEA
+21 MDSGEGMNES

-37 SRYILDRMRQIEERN
+37 SRYILDRMRQLEERN

-88 RLRVGPMIVGTIADV
+88 RLRVGPMIVGTIVDV

-113 STGPRFVVSLSQFI
+113 STGPRFVVNLSQFI
-127 DEELKVGAQV
+127 EEEIKTGAQV

-149 LPSPR
+149 LPSLR

-165 APDVQFSQIGGLE
+165 APDVRFSQIGGLD

-196 LFASVGIDPPK
+196 LFTAVGIEPPK

-227 QSTEATFMRVVGSE
+227 QSTDATFLRVVGSE

-295 LMQILAEMDGFDPRG
+295 LMQILAEMDGFDARG
-310 EIKLIAATN
+310 EVKLIAATN
-319 RPDMLDPALLRPG
+319 RLDMLDPALMRPG
-332 RFDRVIEIPLPN
+332 RFDRIIEIPMPS

-349 AILKIHTRG
+349 AILKIHTSG
-358 MSLDRDVNLRLI
+358 MNLDEDVNLKLI
-370 ADLSEGSS
+370 SDMAEGSS
-378 GADLKALSTEA
+378 GADLKSLSTEA

-397 RITVYQSD
+397 RTVIYQSD
-405 FERAAA
+405 FEGAAI
-411 KILLKERDHMA
+411 KILHKERNHVS
-422 EPEGLIQQYI
+422 EPEGLVQQYI

>member
-1 LLLGHFGN
+1 
-9 LYTGQSLITFVI
+9 
-21 MDSGEGMNEA
+21 MNESG
-31 QAGADF
+31 AGADF
-37 SRYILDRMRQIEERN
+37 SRYILDRMRQLEERN

-88 RLRVGPMIVGTIADV
+88 RLRVGPMIVGTIVDV

-127 DEELKVGAQV
+127 EEEIKVGAQV

-165 APDVQFSQIGGLE
+165 APDVQFSQIGGLD

-196 LFASVGIDPPK
+196 LFTSVGIEPPK

-295 LMQILAEMDGFDPRG
+295 LMQILAEMDGFDARG
-310 EIKLIAATN
+310 EVKLIAATN
-319 RPDMLDPALLRPG
+319 RLDMLDPALLRPG
-332 RFDRVIEIPLPN
+332 RFDRVIEIPLPSK
-344 REARE
+344 EARE
-349 AILKIHTRG
+349 SILKIHTKG
-358 MSLDRDVNLRLI
+358 MNLDRDVNLRLI
-370 ADLSEGSS
+370 AELSEGSS

-397 RITVYQSD
+397 RTTVYQSD

-411 KILLKERDHMA
+411 KILLKDRNHMA

>member
-1 LLLGHFGN
+1 
-9 LYTGQSLITFVI
+9 
-21 MDSGEGMNEA
+21 
-31 QAGADF
+31 
-37 SRYILDRMRQIEERN
+37 MRQLEERN

-88 RLRVGPMIVGTIADV
+88 RLRVGPMIVGTIVDV

-127 DEELKVGAQV
+127 EEEIKVGAQV

-165 APDVQFSQIGGLE
+165 APDVQFSQIGGLD

-196 LFASVGIDPPK
+196 LFTSVGIEPPK

-295 LMQILAEMDGFDPRG
+295 LMQILAEMDGFDARG
-310 EIKLIAATN
+310 EVKLIAATN
-319 RPDMLDPALLRPG
+319 RLDMLDPALLRPG
-332 RFDRVIEIPLPN
+332 RFDRVIEIPLPSK
-344 REARE
+344 EARE
-349 AILKIHTRG
+349 SILKIHTKG
-358 MSLDRDVNLRLI
+358 MNLDRDVNLRLI
-370 ADLSEGSS
+370 AELSEGSS

-397 RITVYQSD
+397 RTTVYQSD

-411 KILLKERDHMA
+411 KILLKERNHMA

>member
-1 LLLGHFGN
+1 
-9 LYTGQSLITFVI
+9 
-21 MDSGEGMNEA
+21 MNES

-37 SRYILDRMRQIEERN
+37 SRYILDRMRQLEERN

-113 STGPRFVVSLSQFI
+113 STGPRFVVNLSQFI
-127 DEELKVGAQV
+127 EEEIKIGAQV

-165 APDVQFSQIGGLE
+165 APDVQFSQIGGLD

-196 LFASVGIDPPK
+196 LFAAVGIEPPK

-227 QSTEATFMRVVGSE
+227 QSTDATFLRVVGSE

-267 IIFIDELDAIG
+267 IIFIDEMDAIG

-295 LMQILAEMDGFDPRG
+295 LMQILAEMDGFDARG
-310 EIKLIAATN
+310 EVKLIAATN
-319 RPDMLDPALLRPG
+319 RLDMLDPALLRPG
-332 RFDRVIEIPLPN
+332 RFDRIIEIPLPN

-349 AILKIHTRG
+349 SIMKIHTSG
-358 MSLDRDVNLRLI
+358 MNLDEDVNLKLI
-370 ADLSEGSS
+370 SDMAEGAS
-378 GADLKALSTEA
+378 GADLKSLSTEA
-389 GMYAIREE
+389 GMCAIREE
-397 RITVYQSD
+397 RTTIYQSD
-405 FERAAA
+405 FEGAAV
-411 KILLKERDHMA
+411 KILHKERNQVS
-422 EPEGLIQQYI
+422 EPEGLVQQYI

>member
-1 LLLGHFGN
+1 
-9 LYTGQSLITFVI
+9 
-21 MDSGEGMNEA
+21 MNES

-37 SRYILDRMRQIEERN
+37 SRYILDRMRQLEERN

-88 RLRVGPMIVGTIADV
+88 RLRVGPMIVGTIVDV

-113 STGPRFVVSLSQFI
+113 STGPRFVVNLSQFI
-127 DEELKVGAQV
+127 EEEIKPGAQV

-165 APDVQFSQIGGLE
+165 APDVRFSQIGGLD

-196 LFASVGIDPPK
+196 LFTAVGIEPPK

-227 QSTEATFMRVVGSE
+227 QSTEATFLRVVGSE

-295 LMQILAEMDGFDPRG
+295 LMQILAEMDGFDARG
-310 EIKLIAATN
+310 EVKLIAATN
-319 RPDMLDPALLRPG
+319 RLDMLDPALLRPG

-344 REARE
+344 KEACE
-349 AILKIHTRG
+349 SILRIHTAG
-358 MSLDRDVNLRLI
+358 MSLDADVNLKLI
-370 ADLSEGSS
+370 AELADGSS

-397 RITVYQSD
+397 RTTIYQSD
-405 FERAAA
+405 FESAAA
-411 KILLKERDHMA
+411 KILNKERNRMS

>member
-1 LLLGHFGN
+1 
-9 LYTGQSLITFVI
+9 
-21 MDSGEGMNEA
+21 MESGEGMNES

-37 SRYILDRMRQIEERN
+37 SRYILDRMRQLEERN

-88 RLRVGPMIVGTIADV
+88 RLRVGPMIVGTIVDV

-113 STGPRFVVSLSQFI
+113 STGPRFVVNLSQFI
-127 DEELKVGAQV
+127 EEEIKPGAQV

-165 APDVQFSQIGGLE
+165 APDVHFEQIGGLDS
-178 TQISEIREIV
+178 QISEIREIV

-196 LFASVGIDPPK
+196 LFTAVGIEPPK

-227 QSTEATFMRVVGSE
+227 QSTDASFLRVVGSE

-295 LMQILAEMDGFDPRG
+295 LMQILAEMDGFDARG
-310 EIKLIAATN
+310 EVKLIAATN
-319 RPDMLDPALLRPG
+319 RLDMLDPALLRPG
-332 RFDRVIEIPLPN
+332 RFDRVIEIPLPT

-349 AILKIHTRG
+349 AILKIHTSG
-358 MSLDRDVNLRLI
+358 MNLDPGVNLKLI
-370 ADLSEGSS
+370 SDMAEGSS

-397 RITVYQSD
+397 RTTVYHSD
-405 FERAAA
+405 FENAAA
-411 KILLKERDHMA
+411 KILHKERGMVS
-422 EPEGLIQQYI
+422 EPEDLVQQYI

>member
-1 LLLGHFGN
+1 
-9 LYTGQSLITFVI
+9 
-21 MDSGEGMNEA
+21 MNES

-37 SRYILDRMRQIEERN
+37 SRYILDRMRQLEERN

-88 RLRVGPMIVGTIADV
+88 RLRVGPMIVGTVVDV

-113 STGPRFVVSLSQFI
+113 STGPRFVVNLSQFI
-127 DEELKVGAQV
+127 EEDIKPGVQV

-165 APDVQFSQIGGLE
+165 APDVQFSQIGGLDA
-178 TQISEIREIV
+178 QISEIREIV

-196 LFASVGIDPPK
+196 LFTAVGIEPPK
-207 GVLLHG
+207 GVLLYG

-227 QSTEATFMRVVGSE
+227 QSTEATFLRVVGSE

-254 RELFELAKSKSPA
+254 RELFELAKNKSPA

-295 LMQILAEMDGFDPRG
+295 LMQILAEMDGFDARG
-310 EIKLIAATN
+310 EVKLIAATN
-319 RPDMLDPALLRPG
+319 RLDMLDPALLRPG

-344 REARE
+344 SIARE
-349 AILKIHTRG
+349 AILKIHTSG
-358 MSLDRDVNLRLI
+358 MSLDADVDLKRI
-370 ADLSEGSS
+370 AELAEGSS

-397 RITVYQSD
+397 RTTVYQSD
-405 FERAAA
+405 FENAAV
-411 KILLKERDHMA
+411 KILHKERNQIS

>member
-1 LLLGHFGN
+1 
-9 LYTGQSLITFVI
+9 
-21 MDSGEGMNEA
+21 MNEA

-37 SRYILDRMRQIEERN
+37 SRYILDRMRQLEERN

-127 DEELKVGAQV
+127 EEELKVGAQV

-310 EIKLIAATN
+310 EVKLIAATN

>member
-1 LLLGHFGN
+1 
-9 LYTGQSLITFVI
+9 
-21 MDSGEGMNEA
+21 MESGEGMNES

-37 SRYILDRMRQIEERN
+37 SRYILDRMRQLEERN

-88 RLRVGPMIVGTIADV
+88 RLRVGPMIVGTIVDV

-127 DEELKVGAQV
+127 EEEIKVGAQV

-165 APDVQFSQIGGLE
+165 APDVQFSQIGGLD

-196 LFASVGIDPPK
+196 LFTSVGIEPPK

-295 LMQILAEMDGFDPRG
+295 LMQILAEMDGFDARG
-310 EIKLIAATN
+310 EVKLIAATN
-319 RPDMLDPALLRPG
+319 RLDMLDPALLRPG
-332 RFDRVIEIPLPN
+332 RFDRVIEIPLPSK
-344 REARE
+344 EARE
-349 AILKIHTRG
+349 SILKIHTKG
-358 MSLDRDVNLRLI
+358 MNLDRDVNLRLI
-370 ADLSEGSS
+370 AELSEGSS

-397 RITVYQSD
+397 RTTVYQSD

-411 KILLKERDHMA
+411 KILLKERNHMA